1 MSLLRMPLGSSV
13 HGQFS
18 RTEKRKEGGAESE
31 EPRGWEHG
39 DGKARPAKAQCG
51 G

>member
-1 MSLLRMPLGSSV
+1 MGLLQMPLGSSV

-18 RTEKRKEGGAESE
+18 RTEKRKEGGAEITEPSE
-31 EPRGWEHG
+31 WEHG
-39 DGKARPAKAQCG
+39 DSKARPAKAQRG